1 MDMKCVIRL
10 GLDLSHLREH
20 KFKHSFQDTLNPRR
34 NYGIDVESCSH
45 FFSSVPFFLTKDAP
59 S

>member
-20 KFKHSFQDTLNPRR
+20 KFKHSFQDTLNAV
-34 NYGIDVESCSH
+34 IM
-45 FFSSVPFFLTKDAP
+45 A
-59 S
+59 